1 MAVET
6 DHPDSRPKSGRA
18 ALGDTWRALRAVFAK
33 PSLRRMQLALAASLV
48 GDWAYSTAVTV
59 WAYREGG
66 AALVGLWA
74 GVRLALIAVATPLGS
89 AVVDRLSRK
98 AVLLVST
105 LVRAV
110 LVAAAVVALVVDG
123 LAWLVLVLA
132 TLAPLV
138 GCVFRPAQLAW
149 LPSLTSHPGELTAAN
164 GASST
169 IDSLAFLVGPAIG
182 GLVVATTSVEAM
194 FVVTVV
200 MFLVAAGLVARIHP
214 DVGDLAGRELDRPTA
229 PDAPHEDPE
238 RPERPE
244 RPDGSHEDA
253 RADSPRSPHRE
264 PPAGFLHDLASGFTT
279 IGQDRNLVMVMVLIC
294 VQMVVSG
301 AMVVLG
307 VVLAVD
313 VLGTGPAG
321 VGLIDSVLGVGAVVG
336 GFVAIARSVR
346 NQIAVDLVTGTLL
359 WAFPLLFVVIAP
371 SPVTVFAMVAVMGF
385 GLPLVDVNYATL
397 TMRLTPDARLGRVFG
412 AMEGTC
418 IGTMAIG
425 SAVTPFLLDELGMR
439 GVLSL
444 LAVLVGIPA
453 LAYLPRARRLDTT
466 LRPPPGTDLLAGIA
480 MFAPLAPAS
489 VEFLARRLVAES
501 AAAGTA
507 IVTQGEPSD
516 RFLVIV
522 RGTVDVTQDGH
533 HLRIEGPGDFFGEIG
548 LLRDVPRTAT
558 VTALEDTELVSL
570 TREDFLGAVRGTDA
584 SMAAAY
590 DIVTSRLG

>member
-110 LVAAAVVALVVDG
+110 LVAAAVVALVVDAP
-123 LAWLVLVLA
+123 AWLVLVLA

-182 GLVVATTSVEAM
+182 GLVVATTSVETM
-194 FVVTVV
+194 FVVTAV

-214 DVGDLAGRELDRPTA
+214 DVGDLAGRELDRPASQDET
-229 PDAPHEDPE
+229 D
-238 RPERPE
+238 
-244 RPDGSHEDA
+244 
-253 RADSPRSPHRE
+253 
-264 PPAGFLHDLASGFTT
+264 GFLRDLASGFTT

-346 NQIAVDLVTGTLL
+346 NKIAVDLVTGTLL

-397 TMRLTPDARLGRVFG
+397 TMRLAPDARLGRVFG

-425 SAVTPFLLDELGMR
+425 SAVTPFLLDELGLR

-444 LAVLVGIPA
+444 LALLVGIPA
-453 LAYLPRARRLDTT
+453 LAYVPSARRLDTK

-501 AAAGTA
+501 APAGTA

-522 RGTVDVTQDGH
+522 RGTVDVTQDGR
-533 HLRIEGPGDFFGEIG
+533 HLRVEGPGDFFGEIG

>member
-6 DHPDSRPKSGRA
+6 EQPAARPRRGRA
-18 ALGDTWRALRAVFAK
+18 AIGDTWRALRGVFAK

-66 AALVGLWA
+66 AQLVGLWA

-89 AVVDRLSRK
+89 SVVDRLSRK

-105 LVRAV
+105 LVRTA
-110 LVAAAVVALVVDG
+110 LVVGAVVALVLDAPTWV
-123 LAWLVLVLA
+123 VLVLA
-132 TLAPLV
+132 TLTPLV

-194 FVVTVV
+194 FVVTAL
-200 MFLVAAGLVARIHP
+200 MFLASAVLVARIRP
-214 DVGDLAGRELDRPTA
+214 EVGDLTDGVIDVGPAERAAPAGVDEDGEHGDPGTQTGDRP
-229 PDAPHEDPE
+229 
-238 RPERPE
+238 
-244 RPDGSHEDA
+244 
-253 RADSPRSPHRE
+253 
-264 PPAGFLHDLASGFTT
+264 AGLLRDMAGGFTT
-279 IGQDRNLVMVMVLIC
+279 IARDGNLSMVMVLIC

-307 VVLAVD
+307 VVFAVD
-313 VLGTGPAG
+313 ILGTGPAG

-336 GFVAIARSVR
+336 GFVAIARSAR
-346 NQIAVDLVTGTLL
+346 NTIALDLVAGTLL
-359 WAFPLLFVVIAP
+359 WSLPLLFVVISP
-371 SPVTVFAMVAVMGF
+371 SPATVFAMVAVMGF

-412 AMEGTC
+412 AFEGTC
-418 IGTMAIG
+418 IGTMALG
-425 SAVTPFLLDELGMR
+425 SAVTPFLLEELGVR
-439 GVLSL
+439 GL
-444 LAVLVGIPA
+444 LALLAAVVGLPA
-453 LAYLPRARRLDTT
+453 LACIPRARRLDATM
-466 LRPPPGTDLLAGIA
+466 RPPAGTDLLAGIA

-489 VEFLARRLVAES
+489 LEFLARRLVTAS
-501 AAAGTA
+501 TPAGAAVVREGD
-507 IVTQGEPSD
+507 PSD
-516 RFLVIV
+516 RFYVIV
-522 RGTVDVTQDGH
+522 AGRVEVTQGGR
-533 HLRIEGPGDFFGEIG
+533 HLRVEGPGEFFGEIG

-558 VTALEDTELVSL
+558 VTALEDVETLSL
-570 TREDFLGAVRGTDA
+570 TREDFLGAVHGTDA

>member
-6 DHPDSRPKSGRA
+6 EQPAARPRRGRA
-18 ALGDTWRALRAVFAK
+18 ALGDTWRALRGVFAK

-66 AALVGLWA
+66 AQLVGLWA

-89 AVVDRLSRK
+89 SVVDRLSRK

-105 LVRAV
+105 LVRTA
-110 LVAAAVVALVVDG
+110 LVAGAVVALVLDAPTWV
-123 LAWLVLVLA
+123 VLVLA
-132 TLAPLV
+132 TLTPLV

-194 FVVTVV
+194 FVVTAL
-200 MFLVAAGLVARIHP
+200 MFLASAALVARIRP
-214 DVGDLAGRELDRPTA
+214 EVGDLTDGVVDAD
-229 PDAPHEDPE
+229 PDAHDVPGEHGE
-238 RPERPE
+238 RP
-244 RPDGSHEDA
+244 G
-253 RADSPRSPHRE
+253 E
-264 PPAGFLHDLASGFTT
+264 PPAGLLRDMASGFTT
-279 IGQDRNLVMVMVLIC
+279 IARDGNLGMVMVLIC

-307 VVLAVD
+307 VVFAVD
-313 VLGTGPAG
+313 ILGTGPAG
-321 VGLIDSVLGVGAVVG
+321 VGLIDSVLGIGAVVG
-336 GFVAIARSVR
+336 GFVAIARSAR
-346 NQIAVDLVTGTLL
+346 NTIALDLVMGTLL
-359 WAFPLLFVVIAP
+359 WSLPLLFVIVAP
-371 SPVTVFAMVAVMGF
+371 SPATVFAMVAVMGF

-412 AMEGTC
+412 AFEGTC
-418 IGTMAIG
+418 IGTMALG
-425 SAVTPFLLDELGMR
+425 SAVTPFLLEELGVR
-439 GVLSL
+439 GL
-444 LAVLVGIPA
+444 LAVLAAVVGIPA
-453 LAYLPRARRLDTT
+453 LACIPRARRLDAT
-466 LRPPPGTDLLAGIA
+466 LRPPAGTDLLAGIA

-489 VEFLARRLVAES
+489 LEFLARRLVTAS
-501 AAAGTA
+501 TPAGTA
-507 IVTQGEPSD
+507 IVREGEPSD
-516 RFLVIV
+516 RFYVIV
-522 RGTVDVTQDGH
+522 AGRVEVTQGDQ
-533 HLRIEGPGDFFGEIG
+533 HLRVEGPGEFFGEIG

-558 VTALEDTELVSL
+558 VTALEDVETLSL
-570 TREDFLGAVRGTDA
+570 TREDFLGAVHGTDA

>member
-110 LVAAAVVALVVDG
+110 LVAAAVVALVVDAP
-123 LAWLVLVLA
+123 AWLVLVLA

-182 GLVVATTSVEAM
+182 GLVVATTSVETM
-194 FVVTVV
+194 FVVTAM
-200 MFLVAAGLVARIHP
+200 MFLVAAALVARIHP
-214 DVGDLAGRELDRPTA
+214 DVGDPTGTELDRPASQDET
-229 PDAPHEDPE
+229 D
-238 RPERPE
+238 
-244 RPDGSHEDA
+244 
-253 RADSPRSPHRE
+253 
-264 PPAGFLHDLASGFTT
+264 GFLRDLASGFTT

-444 LAVLVGIPA
+444 LALLVGIPA

>member
-6 DHPDSRPKSGRA
+6 GQPDARPRRGRA
-18 ALGDTWRALRAVFAK
+18 ALGETWRALRGVFAK

-66 AALVGLWA
+66 AQLVGLWA

-89 AVVDRLSRK
+89 SVVDRLSRK

-105 LVRAV
+105 LVRTA
-110 LVAAAVVALVVDG
+110 LVAGAVGALLLDAATWV
-123 LAWLVLVLA
+123 VLVLA
-132 TLAPLV
+132 TLTPLV

-182 GLVVATTSVEAM
+182 GLVVATTSVEVM
-194 FVVTVV
+194 FVVTAL
-200 MFLVAAGLVARIHP
+200 MFLTSAVLVARIRP
-214 DVGDLAGRELDRPTA
+214 EVGDLTDEVAEGHDGDEGDERDEHVERAG
-229 PDAPHEDPE
+229 
-238 RPERPE
+238 
-244 RPDGSHEDA
+244 G
-253 RADSPRSPHRE
+253 RSGGLLR
-264 PPAGFLHDLASGFTT
+264 DMASGFTT
-279 IGQDRNLVMVMVLIC
+279 IARDGNLGMVMVLIC

-307 VVLAVD
+307 VVFAVEI
-313 VLGTGPAG
+313 LGTGPAG
-321 VGLIDSVLGVGAVVG
+321 VGLIDSVLGIGAVVG

-346 NQIAVDLVTGTLL
+346 NTIAFDLVMGTLL
-359 WAFPLLFVVIAP
+359 WSLPLLFVIIAP

-412 AMEGTC
+412 AFEGTC
-418 IGTMAIG
+418 IGTMALG
-425 SAVTPFLLDELGMR
+425 SAVTPFLLEQLGVR
-439 GVLSL
+439 GL
-444 LAVLVGIPA
+444 LAVLAAVVGIPA
-453 LAYLPRARRLDTT
+453 LACIPRARRLDAT
-466 LRPPPGTDLLAGIA
+466 LTPPAGTDLLAGIP

-489 VEFLARRLVAES
+489 LEFLARRLVTAS
-501 AAAGTA
+501 TPAGTA
-507 IVTQGEPSD
+507 VVREGEPSD
-516 RFLVIV
+516 RFYVIV
-522 RGTVDVTQDGH
+522 AGRVEVTQGGR
-533 HLRIEGPGDFFGEIG
+533 HLRVEGPGEFFGEIG

-558 VTALEDTELVSL
+558 VTALEDVEMLSL
-570 TREDFLGAVRGTDA
+570 TREDFLGAVHGTDA